1 MVIRSELVF
10 SKSLV
15 QVSLTWFNT
24 SVRHIRTTGTPKKNC
39 HNHTMVEFVRE
50 FNFAF

>member
-24 SVRHIRTTGTPKKNC
+24 SVRHIRTTGTPKKKLSQSYNGRIC
-39 HNHTMVEFVRE
+39 KGI
-50 FNFAF
+50 

>member
-10 SKSLV
+10 SQSLV

-24 SVRHIRTTGTPKKNC
+24 SVRHIRTTPKKNC